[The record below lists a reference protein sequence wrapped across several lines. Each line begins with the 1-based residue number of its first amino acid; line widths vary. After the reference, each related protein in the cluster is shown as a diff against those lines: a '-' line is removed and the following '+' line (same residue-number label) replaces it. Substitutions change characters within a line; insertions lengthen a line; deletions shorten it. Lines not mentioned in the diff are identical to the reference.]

1 MLNILCTCQSCLDPR
16 WLPLQTLTEDKYEV
30 RSSVSQS
37 AIWVV
42 NINDPKFSLKVT
54 LSSLAM
60 RDEHTA
66 KDQGI
71 YPSVCPLIRFSFK
84 CNYLNVWFYLK
95 NVNKYKA
102 VPAGANITF
111 KIYQHVL
118 LKPERL
124 FSLRKWQFRRG
135 WGNEG
140 CTKQRLKMTRM
151 GCGEKR

>member
-1 MLNILCTCQSCLDPR
+1 MKFKHVLIILNCNNIIVCNGNVLNMLCTCHSCLKPH

-30 RSSVSQS
+30 RSSVSES

-71 YPSVCPLIRFSFK
+71 YPSVCPLMRF
-84 CNYLNVWFYLK
+84 
-95 NVNKYKA
+95 
-102 VPAGANITF
+102 F
-111 KIYQHVL
+111 KIVL
-118 LKPERL
+118 SECMIL
-124 FSLRKWQFRRG
+124 SD
-135 WGNEG
+135 N
-140 CTKQRLKMTRM
+140 
-151 GCGEKR
+151 